1 MSALVVGRAELR
13 RRGTGG
19 LALLAFGTMVAP
31 AAAVAADLD
40 ATLVNMRFVKPL
52 DEDMIA
58 AIAARHAAIVTLE
71 ENVVAGGAGSAVLE
85 FLQRIG
91 STIPV
96 LQIGVPDSFIEHGSR
111 EDNLIA
117 AGLDGAAIRAV
128 IDRFWH
134 RPEMPRAVPAG

>member
-1 MSALVVGRAELR
+1 
-13 RRGTGG
+13 
-19 LALLAFGTMVAP
+19 MVIS
-31 AAAVAADLD
+31 AAAIAAELD
-40 ATLVNMRFVKPL
+40 ATLVNMRFVKPV

-58 AIAARHAAIVTLE
+58 AVAARHAAIVTLE

-91 STIPV
+91 SAIPV

-117 AGLDGAAIRAV
+117 AGLDGAAIRAA
-128 IDRFWH
+128 IDRFWR
-134 RPEMPRAVPAG
+134 RPGMPRALPAG